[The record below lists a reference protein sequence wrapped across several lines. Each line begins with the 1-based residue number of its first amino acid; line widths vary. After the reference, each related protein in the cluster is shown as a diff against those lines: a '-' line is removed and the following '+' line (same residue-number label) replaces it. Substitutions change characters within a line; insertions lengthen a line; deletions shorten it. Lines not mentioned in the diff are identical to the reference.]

1 MQNFKTVQLESSMNE
16 NTQKTMEQRSK
27 HTDGGGRKRKR
38 TEVESSRSVLV
49 GTSPVPDTE
58 ASTRKKRKGAV
69 NRLKDTTHGQT
80 KATKPDTFDDL
91 YIFGRKLGEGGFGTV
106 FAGTRLTDLLQVAI
120 KFVTKQEGDLYV
132 QSVSP
137 DDSKSVPAEVALMQT
152 MSEPP
157 VSNIIKLIDWFD
169 EPERYILI
177 LERPH
182 PCMDLDAFIDNFGGS
197 ITEDMARNLM
207 IQAVGAA
214 KNCHKRGVLHRDIK
228 TENFLINT
236 DTLKLKLIDFGC
248 GDWVRKAGHTH
259 YAGTFEFRAPWNTG
273 LKRRYHARPATV
285 WSLGVLL
292 FRVVCGFLPFRNGLD
307 ILEGL
312 LCFEDG
318 LSTECCNLISWC
330 LQYKPSR
337 RPTFQQ
343 ILQHSWF
350 QCSESA

>member
-1 MQNFKTVQLESSMNE
+1 
-16 NTQKTMEQRSK
+16 MEQRSK
-27 HTDGGGRKRKR
+27 HTDGGGKKRKR

-58 ASTRKKRKGAV
+58 ASTRKKRKGTV
-69 NRLKDTTHGQT
+69 NRPKDTTHGQT
-80 KATKPDTFDDL
+80 KTTKPDTFDDL
-91 YIFGRKLGEGGFGTV
+91 YIFGKKLGEGSFGTV
-106 FAGTRLTDLLQVAI
+106 FAGTRLSDLLQVAI
-120 KFVTKQEGDLYV
+120 KFVPKQEGDLYV
-132 QSVSP
+132 QSP
-137 DDSKSVPAEVALMQT
+137 ADSKSVPAEVALMQT

-182 PCMDLDAFIDNFGGS
+182 PCMDLDAFLDNFGGS

-207 IQAVGAA
+207 VQAVGAA
-214 KNCHKRGVLHRDIK
+214 KKCHKRGVLHRDIK

-236 DTLKLKLIDFGC
+236 DTSELKLIDFGC
-248 GDWVRKAGHTH
+248 GDWVRKAGHTD
-259 YAGTFEFRAPWNTG
+259 YAGTLEYWPPEFL

-292 FRVVCGFLPFRNGLD
+292 FRMVCGFLPFRNGLD

-318 LSTECCNLISWC
+318 LSSECCNLISWC

-343 ILQHSWF
+343 ILQHIHTALIQGLIASF
-350 QCSESA
+350 SHVTLISHS

>member
-1 MQNFKTVQLESSMNE
+1 
-16 NTQKTMEQRSK
+16 MEQRSK
-27 HTDGGGRKRKR
+27 HT
-38 TEVESSRSVLV
+38 
-49 GTSPVPDTE
+49 
-58 ASTRKKRKGAV
+58 
-69 NRLKDTTHGQT
+69 
-80 KATKPDTFDDL
+80 DTFDDL
-91 YIFGRKLGEGGFGTV
+91 YIFGKKLGEGGFGTV
-106 FAGTRLTDLLQVAI
+106 FAGTRLSNLLQVAI

-132 QSVSP
+132 QSP

-157 VSNIIKLIDWFD
+157 ISNIIKLIDWFD

-207 IQAVGAA
+207 VQAVGAA
-214 KNCHKRGVLHRDIK
+214 KKCHKRGVLHRDIK

-236 DTLKLKLIDFGC
+236 DTSELKLIDFSC
-248 GDWVRKAGHTH
+248 GDWVRKAGHTD
-259 YAGTFEFRAPWNTG
+259 YAEFL

-292 FRVVCGFLPFRNGLD
+292 FRMVCGFLPFRNGLD

-318 LSTECCNLISWC
+318 LSSVHTALIQGLIASFSHVTLIS
-330 LQYKPSR
+330 
-337 RPTFQQ
+337 
-343 ILQHSWF
+343 HS
-350 QCSESA
+350 